1 MSALI
6 RIFTV
11 ILLSTFLIVI
21 PMAEENE
28 ILNDGRIQQRCIG
41 DNWNTVQALYQQ
53 SKHPSLQG
61 LKYREKFDLSLI
73 FYKSLKTSS
82 NWKQSLSEKYDE
94 HESYFKFNPKPKPK
108 PK

>member
-1 MSALI
+1 M
-6 RIFTV
+6 

-53 SKHPSLQG
+53 SKHP
-61 LKYREKFDLSLI
+61 
-73 FYKSLKTSS
+73 
-82 NWKQSLSEKYDE
+82 
-94 HESYFKFNPKPKPK
+94 
-108 PK
+108 